1 MPVRGSRARPRG
13 SATAVSTWYKRD
25 GTGGCAAAAAGA
37 GAGGAPSAYADR
49 VPFLYSTYSFERAG
63 SMAMPAAVYDEL
75 SAVRSGSRAA
85 SMVDSRE

>member
-25 GTGGCAAAAAGA
+25 GTGGCAV
-37 GAGGAPSAYADR
+37 AGGAPSAYADR